1 MATASTT
8 QGLPA
13 PHPAPVPSLE
23 PSLAP
28 GSARLRAYWG
38 DLVALGLWIVG
49 VLFMVGMLVYEG
61 ITELFLR

>member
-1 MATASTT
+1 
-8 QGLPA
+8 
-13 PHPAPVPSLE
+13 LE